1 MKTLTDLEFQELM
14 KRLVSIETLLLEK
27 QKSPAEVIYDNS
39 DFIRL
44 MNISKRTAQDWRD
57 EGLITYSQIGN
68 KIYYTQAHINE
79 FIETHLKPH
88 SKKK

>member
-1 MKTLTDLEFQELM
+1 MKTLTDTEFQELN
-14 KRLVSIETLLLEK
+14 KRLANIEALLLEK
-27 QKSPAEVIYDNS
+27 QKHPTEIIYDNS

-57 EGLITYSQIGN
+57 EGLITFSQIGN
-68 KIYYTQAHINE
+68 KIYYRQEYVKE
-79 FIETHLKPH
+79 FMDKHLKPS

>member
-1 MKTLTDLEFQELM
+1 M

-57 EGLITYSQIGN
+57 EGLITFSQIGS
-68 KIYYTQAHINE
+68 KIYYRQEHVKE
-79 FIETHLKPH
+79 FMDTHLKPS